1 MYYIERNPLSDAMF
15 LAGSVPE
22 PAPDEPAWVSGSA
35 YTAGT
40 EVTRANIHRVFRCAA
55 AVPAGTVVVPE
66 QDPARWQDMR
76 PTLQRRPFG
85 PHLQAN
91 GKLVY
96 KHRPVQSTT
105 ADIEYRLK
113 QRYANA
119 VAIFGPRGALW
130 RVRVYKSDGGELAD
144 ERSGRI
150 RSGEPGFWNFGFGQ
164 RQSIDRVLVTGL
176 PIFPAAVVH
185 ISIEGIDDQL
195 RAVSHI
201 EVGKLRFIPG
211 VDLQMPLGGTEYG
224 LVRAPRVL
232 TRRETDADGTTATLI
247 YGATYDM
254 SGTVSLSGN
263 REDNVLRQLLS
274 LVGKCAAYIPSLEE
288 GYSQSLLLGI
298 LKAAPVSRDV
308 SKLSSFRF
316 DIEGVPTTSPT

>member
-1 MYYIERNPLSDAMF
+1 MYYIERNPLTDAMF

-35 YTAGT
+35 YGVGL
-40 EVTRANIHRVFRCAA
+40 EVTRANIHRVFRCAV

-66 QDPARWQDMR
+66 QDPTRWVDMR

-85 PHLQAN
+85 PHLRAD

-105 ADIEYRLK
+105 GNIEYRLK

-119 VAIFGPRGALW
+119 AAIFGPRGAIL
-130 RVRVYKSDGGELAD
+130 RLRVYKSDGGDLAY
-144 ERSGRI
+144 ERVVRI
-150 RSGEPGFWNFGFGQ
+150 RKGEAGFWNFGFGQ
-164 RQSIDRVLVTGL
+164 RDSIDRVLFSDL
-176 PIFPAAVVH
+176 PVFPAAVVH
-185 ISIEGIDDQL
+185 ISIEGTGDQL

-211 VDLQMPLGGTEYG
+211 VDLNGPEGGTEYG

-232 TRRETDADGTTATLI
+232 TRRETDVDGSTSTLI

-254 SGTVSLSGN
+254 SGTVSLSGA
-263 REDNVLRQLLS
+263 RENSALRQLLG

-288 GYSQSLLLGI
+288 DYSQSLLLGI
-298 LKAAPVSRDV
+298 LKVAPVSRDA

-316 DIEGVPTTSPT
+316 DIEGVSTTSPT

>member
-22 PAPDEPAWVSGSA
+22 PAPDEPEWVSGSA
-35 YTAGT
+35 YAVGA

-55 AVPAGTVVVPE
+55 TVPSGTVVVPE

-119 VAIFGPRGALW
+119 VALFGPRGARW
-130 RVRVYKSDGGELAD
+130 RVRVYKTDGGELVA
-144 ERSGRI
+144 EHSGRI
-150 RSGEPGFWNFGFGQ
+150 KSAANGFWDYAYGQ
-164 RQSIDRVLVTGL
+164 RFTADRVLVTDL
-176 PIFPAAVVH
+176 PIFPAAVIH
-185 ISIEGIDDQL
+185 ITIEGEGDQL
-195 RAVSHI
+195 RAVSQI
-201 EVGKLRFIPG
+201 EVGKLRFLPG
-211 VDLQMPLGGTEYG
+211 VDIEMSASGVEYG

-232 TRRETDADGTTATLI
+232 TRRETDVDGSTSVLI

-254 SGTVSLSGN
+254 TGTAILSSKK
-263 REDNVLRQLLS
+263 EDNTLRQLLT
-274 LVGKCAAYIPSLEE
+274 LVGKGVAYIPTLLP
-288 GYSQSLLLGI
+288 GYQQSLLFGI
-298 LKAAPVSRDV
+298 LKTAPVSRDAAQM
-308 SKLSSFRF
+308 SSFRF
-316 DIEGVPTTSPT
+316 EIEGLPTTSST